1 MSHYPRDEF
10 DKVPE
15 NSARQ
20 GVHRSQD
27 GPVGRSL
34 APVMVFGV
42 LALLI
47 GLAAFFLLPRVG
59 VPLLSGSGTSAEASS
74 SSVPAGSSNATSS
87 ATSSPTGS
95 SSAGSPST
103 LSSPAS
109 PSASSSS
116 SSRAAATDT
125 AGVDR
130 TVPVAIFD
138 ASGSAGTATR
148 YGSLLATNGWTVSSV
163 GTWAGAPQGSS
174 SVVYNGT
181 GQLANAQQLSD
192 LLDIPLLLDS
202 TELQVPLAVVLAPGA

>member
-27 GPVGRSL
+27 GPIGRNL

-47 GLAAFFLLPRVG
+47 GLAAFFLLPRAG

-74 SSVPAGSSNATSS
+74 SSAPTGSADATSP
-87 ATSSPTGS
+87 ATASPTGS
-95 SSAGSPST
+95 SSTGS
-103 LSSPAS
+103 SSV
-109 PSASSSS
+109 ASSTASASS
-116 SSRAAATDT
+116 SSRAAASST

-138 ASGSAGTATR
+138 ASGLAGTATR

-163 GTWAGAPQGSS
+163 STWAGTPQGSS
-174 SVVYNGT
+174 SVVYNGSE
-181 GQLANAQQLSD
+181 QLANARQLSD
-192 LLDIPLLLDS
+192 LLDIPLLMDS

>member
-27 GPVGRSL
+27 GPIGISL
-34 APVMVFGV
+34 APVMFFGV

-47 GLAAFFLLPRVG
+47 GLAAFFLLPRAG

-74 SSVPAGSSNATSS
+74 SSAPTGSADATSP
-87 ATSSPTGS
+87 ATASPTGS
-95 SSAGSPST
+95 SSTGS
-103 LSSPAS
+103 SSV
-109 PSASSSS
+109 ASSTASASS
-116 SSRAAATDT
+116 SSRAAASST

-138 ASGSAGTATR
+138 ASGLAGTATR

-163 GTWAGAPQGSS
+163 STWAGTPQGSS
-174 SVVYNGT
+174 SVVYNGSE
-181 GQLANAQQLSD
+181 QLANARQLSD
-192 LLDIPLLLDS
+192 LLDIPLLMDS